1 MTGVRETITV
11 DTDEL
16 TREVIPALLAY
27 GRRTLQEQCVTSATF
42 IAIRWSKAMPFVEI
56 ATIDSDLEEVVS
68 PAKGRKPAIT
78 MGQMVVMERANPNS
92 KYSKITGNRWPV
104 VFEYKPSDFSIP
116 ADYRHGG
123 FRENAFAL
131 WLEAVVDP
139 IVERMKRSRHS
150 SAHFLQSGI
159 KSIIRQGLS
168 SPYYKYNPSFGTRR
182 ELRAD
187 DNQLNN
193 LDSSSLGAMTIDLMG
208 DDCLVTA
215 SNDVGEPE
223 GGSNDVLA
231 AKHRRALIEY
241 GTPPLEAAIAQE
253 VVDGNRELEIR
264 MTVKETGLSRNEV
277 ISLYF

>member
-1 MTGVRETITV
+1 MSLVRETIAV
-11 DTDEL
+11 DTREL
-16 TREVIPALLAY
+16 EFEVIPALLAY
-27 GRRTLQEQCVTSATF
+27 GRRTMQEQCVTSATF
-42 IAIRWSKAMPFVEI
+42 IACRWSDAMPFVEI

-92 KYSKITGNRWPV
+92 KYSKLTGNRWPV
-104 VFEYKPSDFSIP
+104 VFGYKPSDFSIP

-139 IVERMKRSRHS
+139 IVERMKSSRHS
-150 SAHFLQSGI
+150 STHFLQSGI
-159 KSIIRQGLS
+159 KPIIRQGLE
-168 SPYYKYNPSFGTRR
+168 SPYYKYNPQFGTRR
-182 ELRAD
+182 ELRAQD
-187 DNQLNN
+187 NPLNTLDSNQL
-193 LDSSSLGAMTIDLMG
+193 GGMTIDLMG
-208 DDCLVTA
+208 DDCLVTS
-215 SNDVGEPE
+215 SNDAGEPE

-253 VVDGNRELEIR
+253 VSDGRAELDRR
-264 MTVKETGLSRNEV
+264 MELGWKIKYPQWV
-277 ISLYF
+277 